1 MTDLRKIVI
10 AGAGAYHFAPAIL
23 EDLFIRYRMDAEV
36 WFVEADLDLAELTA
50 RAAQALAKGFGV
62 TAQFYYTTQL
72 KKALISADAVV
83 VSADFLDEEDWNRD
97 KEILTEIGLEK
108 QVRLYGGLG
117 GLLQG
122 LRAGNFLGQMAEEM
136 TKICPEATIILCDS
150 GFGGLQIGRM
160 ADGLSTFYGLRT
172 FGVSG
177 MTEQTRKWLSLYLNV
192 PEENLKVTC
201 GGLNAFAWISE
212 ARNKKTGED
221 LMPRLKK
228 EITED
233 SREEIRAQYIDFY
246 DAVAAGSHCM
256 QYEMLADTPKSPK
269 RTVIYSGVG
278 LADFELRK
286 RNLALLTVNGP
297 FAPKGVMAWNQ
308 IRTSGLQSARPIE
321 ILRAL
326 WGESCTVDSLTMRS
340 DGAINV
346 SPGRFVEGPA
356 KIEKGI
362 VSGIPCPLSVEIE
375 EICEQISLC
384 NRFYAEAAVTGNRD
398 ALRMGMEAD
407 PSLTGVD
414 LLYAED
420 VVDEMMEGSKD
431 KLPLFF

>member
-1 MTDLRKIVI
+1 
-10 AGAGAYHFAPAIL
+10 
-23 EDLFIRYRMDAEV
+23 
-36 WFVEADLDLAELTA
+36 
-50 RAAQALAKGFGV
+50 
-62 TAQFYYTTQL
+62 
-72 KKALISADAVV
+72 
-83 VSADFLDEEDWNRD
+83 
-97 KEILTEIGLEK
+97 
-108 QVRLYGGLG
+108 
-117 GLLQG
+117 
-122 LRAGNFLGQMAEEM
+122 
-136 TKICPEATIILCDS
+136 
-150 GFGGLQIGRM
+150 
-160 ADGLSTFYGLRT
+160 
-172 FGVSG
+172 
-177 MTEQTRKWLSLYLNV
+177 
-192 PEENLKVTC
+192 
-201 GGLNAFAWISE
+201 
-212 ARNKKTGED
+212 
-221 LMPRLKK
+221 MPRLKK